1 MGLPSRSIKLVEIQV
16 LLEPRITGVP
26 ELGRDKQNSPNRQLV
41 DPLPRCPAAAAG
53 GLALRRAD
61 SGRQL
66 LKFGENFSFETK
78 TVTSRGSN

>member
-1 MGLPSRSIKLVEIQV
+1 MGSPSRSIEPVEIQV

-26 ELGRDKQNSPNRQLV
+26 EPGRDKQNCPNRQLV
-41 DPLPRCPAAAAG
+41 DPLPRCLAAAAG
-53 GLALRRAD
+53 VSALWGAD

-66 LKFGENFSFETK
+66 LKSGENFSLETK